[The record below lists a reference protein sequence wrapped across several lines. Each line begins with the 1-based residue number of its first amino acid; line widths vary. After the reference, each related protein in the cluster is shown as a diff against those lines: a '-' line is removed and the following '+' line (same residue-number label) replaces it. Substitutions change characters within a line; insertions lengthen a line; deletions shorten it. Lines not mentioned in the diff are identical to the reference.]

1 MLNLSMSKEQ
11 YKQKSAE
18 MLNKM
23 LTKFVEDKGENW
35 ADLKN
40 VFDSKMPEIIE
51 QVCGDENTPEEK
63 QEILNYLIS
72 NNIFQTTLDTFSE
85 VGGVDIQEGL
95 KEEIKELEKFI
106 VKQQTKPKT
115 GTTAHSKKK
124 HSDFEKKVARMK
136 RLYLKLKEKGY
147 TEKQCYNLISEKYY
161 PDHTPSTVDTYINKK

>member
-1 MLNLSMSKEQ
+1 MSKEQ

-18 MLNKM
+18 MLNKL
-23 LTKFVEDKGENW
+23 LTKAIEDKGGNW

-40 VFDSKMPEIIE
+40 GFDSKLPDVVEK
-51 QVCGDENTPEEK
+51 VCGDDNTPEQK
-63 QEILNYLIS
+63 QIILDYCIS
-72 NNIFQTTLDTFSE
+72 ENIFQTILDTIYE

-95 KEEIKELEKFI
+95 KEGIKELEEFI